1 MDIQPYF
8 DTFLKQISLG
18 QKQRDRIESAS
29 NALIDFLSDQ
39 YELSSGDVFLQGSY
53 VNGTAV
59 KPIEGGEYDV
69 DIVCVCATADQ
80 SAEAAIGGMFDTLDS
95 HGRYSRKLTPKQP
108 CVRIDYA
115 DDEIGKFHVDVVPT
129 RRPSRTDSQAPLD
142 APRKSSG
149 WHATA
154 PEEYTAW
161 CTQQGPHFQQ
171 VVQMLKRWR
180 DEHQTVRG
188 AIKSIVLQV
197 LIFEHLPASAVDDA
211 ERLAHTVRGLHEALA
226 SLDEPPV
233 VTNPVLDSE
242 NLAARWSAASFKE
255 FKRELAEAAQL
266 VSAAT
271 GTNDLVEAVETWRD
285 LLGDDFPAVPKDVF
299 PVQLAD
305 ASHAKGPASRGWVE
319 RLDSR
324 YQVSIRAWS
333 RRGRRGRRIGYPNDG
348 RLLFP
353 GCFIEFKA
361 DRSGPTDTS
370 VWWRVTNTGDHARV
384 ERSLRGDFIQAK
396 RIDDKPSP
404 DPELHCE
411 RTAYTESPR

>member
-1 MDIQPYF
+1 
-8 DTFLKQISLG
+8 
-18 QKQRDRIESAS
+18 
-29 NALIDFLSDQ
+29 
-39 YELSSGDVFLQGSY
+39 
-53 VNGTAV
+53 
-59 KPIEGGEYDV
+59 
-69 DIVCVCATADQ
+69 
-80 SAEAAIGGMFDTLDS
+80 
-95 HGRYSRKLTPKQP
+95 
-108 CVRIDYA
+108 
-115 DDEIGKFHVDVVPT
+115 
-129 RRPSRTDSQAPLD
+129 
-142 APRKSSG
+142 
-149 WHATA
+149 
-154 PEEYTAW
+154 
-161 CTQQGPHFQQ
+161 
-171 VVQMLKRWR
+171 
-180 DEHQTVRG
+180 
-188 AIKSIVLQV
+188 
-197 LIFEHLPASAVDDA
+197 
-211 ERLAHTVRGLHEALA
+211 
-226 SLDEPPV
+226 
-233 VTNPVLDSE
+233 
-242 NLAARWSAASFKE
+242 
-255 FKRELAEAAQL
+255 
-266 VSAAT
+266 
-271 GTNDLVEAVETWRD
+271 LVEAVETWRD

-411 RTAYTESPR
+411 RTAYTGTHIVEVFLVADTRVVARSEPFKVNIFNRLHPWRG